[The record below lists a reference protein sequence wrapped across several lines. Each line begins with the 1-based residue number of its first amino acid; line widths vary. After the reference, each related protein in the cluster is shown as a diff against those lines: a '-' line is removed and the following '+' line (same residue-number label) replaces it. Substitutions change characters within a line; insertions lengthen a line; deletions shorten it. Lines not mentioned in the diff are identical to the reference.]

1 MCSLSSQSDA
11 TCFTAHLEAAA
22 SLPLEKKQQIKKNNP
37 QTKPSPTAGWF
48 KRSGLLPRADAGLGL
63 LLGILLLSLLGA
75 VLAGLFLL
83 FAALVL
89 FVLVTPMT
97 LPLLA
102 LVLLAPRRLMFAAL
116 LLVPVPA
123 LPVTILSLPAAIST
137 PAVVTLEVVAA
148 LPAVVAVSFIIVV
161 VFTGGRSAVSVSL
174 PFPLPLPLPLPL
186 APGARVLPMAAAG
199 TACAFVHRRH
209 PGRVGRGDGRVADE
223 T

>member
-37 QTKPSPTAGWF
+37 QTKPSATAGWF

-83 FAALVL
+83 LAALVL

-102 LVLLAPRRLMFAAL
+102 LVLLAARGEKGEKKVTPEPASAQQCQRDPTAPAPRHARGQSAL
-116 LLVPVPA
+116 
-123 LPVTILSLPAAIST
+123 
-137 PAVVTLEVVAA
+137 
-148 LPAVVAVSFIIVV
+148 VSDKQE
-161 VFTGGRSAVSVSL
+161 RSQ
-174 PFPLPLPLPLPL
+174 
-186 APGARVLPMAAAG
+186 VLRASR
-199 TACAFVHRRH
+199 CH
-209 PGRVGRGDGRVADE
+209 
-223 T
+223 